1 LEKFLGKIGIYEVY
15 LLLQMDDSILKNIL
29 TKIGEVN
36 PKYTLDKQV
45 YNNGKLIQFID
56 NPSETVQLAVVKK
69 DPYSIR
75 FIQNPSEKVQLEA
88 VKKWSP
94 SIQFIQNPTEKVQL
108 VLVEQDP
115 YSILYIQN
123 PSERVQL
130 IVVKEIP
137 YLIRYIKNPTDK
149 VIQFARSKG
158 YDI

>member
-1 LEKFLGKIGIYEVY
+1 MENN
-15 LLLQMDDSILKNIL
+15 QLKNIL

-36 PKYTLDKQV
+36 PEYTLDKQV
-45 YNNGKLIQFID
+45 YNNGELIQFID
-56 NPSETVQLAVVKK
+56 NPSEEVQLA
-69 DPYSIR
+69 
-75 FIQNPSEKVQLEA
+75 A
-88 VKKWSP
+88 VKENS
-94 SIQFIQNPTEKVQL
+94 
-108 VLVEQDP
+108 

-137 YLIRYIKNPTDK
+137 YLIRYMKNPTDK